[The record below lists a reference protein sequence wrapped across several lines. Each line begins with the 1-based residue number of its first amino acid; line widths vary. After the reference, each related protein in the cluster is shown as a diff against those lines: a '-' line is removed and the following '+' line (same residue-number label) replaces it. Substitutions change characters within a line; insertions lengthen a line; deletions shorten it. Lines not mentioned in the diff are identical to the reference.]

1 MSNLAKQK
9 IRIPKNITVKITNND
24 MHLQGPLG
32 FLCIPLKVK
41 VLLEEN
47 NVIVSS
53 KIISHET
60 QGNSILESKAL
71 QGTLIS
77 LIKQSFTG
85 LISGFRKRLNLVGV
99 GYKAQLIKNILEL
112 RIGYSHVCEIEVPN
126 TLKIFCPKP
135 TSIFI
140 WGINKQ
146 EVHNFAAL
154 IRSYKVPEPYKGKG
168 ILYQDEKVSL
178 KEGKRS

>member
-9 IRIPKNITVKITNND
+9 IRIPKNITVKIINNE
-24 MHLQGPLG
+24 LQLKGPLG
-32 FLCIPLKVK
+32 SLEIPLKVK
-41 VLLEEN
+41 VFIEEN
-47 NVIVSS
+47 NIIVSS
-53 KIISHET
+53 KLISGDI
-60 QGNSILESKAL
+60 QADGLLESKAL
-71 QGTLIS
+71 QGTFIS

-112 RIGYSHVCEIEVPN
+112 KIGYSHVCGVKVPS

-135 TSIFI
+135 TSISIF
-140 WGINKQ
+140 GINKQ
-146 EVHNFAAL
+146 EVNNFAAF

-168 ILYQDEKVSL
+168 ILYQDEKIIL